1 MLEIVSGVDETTEVS
16 VVGNDP
22 DVAVPFAFTPG
33 LDEAGGEVVVDE
45 TTEASSVAKCAAAR
59 AGGVNCSLLIF
70 HLLLQLL
77 HRFGQRLHLLT
88 QTFDIR
94 RRSRFRGVVLRAR
107 ACERGGRYSNQNKF
121 VH

>member
-33 LDEAGGEVVVDE
+33 PDEAGGEVVVDE

-59 AGGVNCSLLIF
+59 AGGDGEVAAATGDPSGFADDAGAVPFVFSI
-70 HLLLQLL
+70 
-77 HRFGQRLHLLT
+77 
-88 QTFDIR
+88 
-94 RRSRFRGVVLRAR
+94 A
-107 ACERGGRYSNQNKF
+107 AC
-121 VH
+121 